1 MRLHVSAK
9 RFLCAVDPSYHAS
22 LSPASRHSLVLQGG
36 PFDERAAAAYIKAP
50 YAQDGLTLRRLDD
63 LAKDPAMRTPNCR
76 TSSRCWNACCGLIRI
91 AHICARQV
99 NLFGMDGPF
108 GARRRST
115 EDLYVEGNTMPK
127 ESLLRELSALREQL
141 EQQPPLNEEQRAE
154 LELLIRDIEL
164 KLANEDAL
172 NEGSLVDG
180 VNLAVEH
187 FEVSHPTLAGTL
199 RSIVQSL
206 ANMGI

>member
-1 MRLHVSAK
+1 
-9 RFLCAVDPSYHAS
+9 
-22 LSPASRHSLVLQGG
+22 
-36 PFDERAAAAYIKAP
+36 
-50 YAQDGLTLRRLDD
+50 
-63 LAKDPAMRTPNCR
+63 
-76 TSSRCWNACCGLIRI
+76 
-91 AHICARQV
+91 
-99 NLFGMDGPF
+99 
-108 GARRRST
+108 
-115 EDLYVEGNTMPK
+115 MPK

-180 VNLAVEH
+180 VNLAVER
-187 FEVSHPTLAGTL
+187 FEVSHPTIAGTL

>member
-1 MRLHVSAK
+1 
-9 RFLCAVDPSYHAS
+9 
-22 LSPASRHSLVLQGG
+22 
-36 PFDERAAAAYIKAP
+36 
-50 YAQDGLTLRRLDD
+50 
-63 LAKDPAMRTPNCR
+63 
-76 TSSRCWNACCGLIRI
+76 
-91 AHICARQV
+91 
-99 NLFGMDGPF
+99 
-108 GARRRST
+108 
-115 EDLYVEGNTMPK
+115 MPK
-127 ESLLRELSALREQL
+127 ESLLRELSARREQL

-180 VNLAVEH
+180 VNLAVER

>member
-1 MRLHVSAK
+1 
-9 RFLCAVDPSYHAS
+9 
-22 LSPASRHSLVLQGG
+22 
-36 PFDERAAAAYIKAP
+36 
-50 YAQDGLTLRRLDD
+50 
-63 LAKDPAMRTPNCR
+63 
-76 TSSRCWNACCGLIRI
+76 
-91 AHICARQV
+91 
-99 NLFGMDGPF
+99 
-108 GARRRST
+108 
-115 EDLYVEGNTMPK
+115 MPK

-141 EQQPPLNEEQRAE
+141 EQQPPLNEAQRAE

-180 VNLAVEH
+180 VNLAVER

>member
-1 MRLHVSAK
+1 
-9 RFLCAVDPSYHAS
+9 
-22 LSPASRHSLVLQGG
+22 
-36 PFDERAAAAYIKAP
+36 
-50 YAQDGLTLRRLDD
+50 
-63 LAKDPAMRTPNCR
+63 
-76 TSSRCWNACCGLIRI
+76 
-91 AHICARQV
+91 
-99 NLFGMDGPF
+99 
-108 GARRRST
+108 
-115 EDLYVEGNTMPK
+115 MPK

-164 KLANEDAL
+164 KLANEDTL

-180 VNLAVEH
+180 VNLAVER

>member
-1 MRLHVSAK
+1 
-9 RFLCAVDPSYHAS
+9 
-22 LSPASRHSLVLQGG
+22 
-36 PFDERAAAAYIKAP
+36 
-50 YAQDGLTLRRLDD
+50 
-63 LAKDPAMRTPNCR
+63 
-76 TSSRCWNACCGLIRI
+76 
-91 AHICARQV
+91 
-99 NLFGMDGPF
+99 
-108 GARRRST
+108 
-115 EDLYVEGNTMPK
+115 MPK
-127 ESLLRELSALREQL
+127 SLLRELSALREQL

-180 VNLAVEH
+180 VNLAVER

>member
-1 MRLHVSAK
+1 
-9 RFLCAVDPSYHAS
+9 
-22 LSPASRHSLVLQGG
+22 
-36 PFDERAAAAYIKAP
+36 
-50 YAQDGLTLRRLDD
+50 
-63 LAKDPAMRTPNCR
+63 
-76 TSSRCWNACCGLIRI
+76 
-91 AHICARQV
+91 
-99 NLFGMDGPF
+99 
-108 GARRRST
+108 
-115 EDLYVEGNTMPK
+115 MPK

-141 EQQPPLNEEQRAE
+141 EQQPPLNEDQRAE

-164 KLANEDAL
+164 KLANEAAL

-180 VNLAVEH
+180 VNLAVER

>member
-1 MRLHVSAK
+1 
-9 RFLCAVDPSYHAS
+9 
-22 LSPASRHSLVLQGG
+22 
-36 PFDERAAAAYIKAP
+36 
-50 YAQDGLTLRRLDD
+50 
-63 LAKDPAMRTPNCR
+63 
-76 TSSRCWNACCGLIRI
+76 
-91 AHICARQV
+91 
-99 NLFGMDGPF
+99 
-108 GARRRST
+108 
-115 EDLYVEGNTMPK
+115 MPK

-141 EQQPPLNEEQRAE
+141 EQQPPRNEEQRAE

-180 VNLAVEH
+180 VNLAVER

>member
-1 MRLHVSAK
+1 
-9 RFLCAVDPSYHAS
+9 
-22 LSPASRHSLVLQGG
+22 
-36 PFDERAAAAYIKAP
+36 
-50 YAQDGLTLRRLDD
+50 
-63 LAKDPAMRTPNCR
+63 
-76 TSSRCWNACCGLIRI
+76 
-91 AHICARQV
+91 
-99 NLFGMDGPF
+99 
-108 GARRRST
+108 
-115 EDLYVEGNTMPK
+115 MPK

-141 EQQPPLNEEQRAE
+141 EQQPPLNEKQRAE

-180 VNLAVEH
+180 VNLAVER
-187 FEVSHPTLAGTL
+187 FEVSHPTLTGTL